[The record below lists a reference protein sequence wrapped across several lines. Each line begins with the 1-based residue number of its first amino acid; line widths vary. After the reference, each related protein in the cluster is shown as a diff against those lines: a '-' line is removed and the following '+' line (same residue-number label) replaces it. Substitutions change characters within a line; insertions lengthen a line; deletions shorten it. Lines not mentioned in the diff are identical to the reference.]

1 MDNSNV
7 VASSESPLA
16 ASTRARVAV
25 RSLVAAAALGLAVLY
40 VVGFAGSHTIHD
52 AAHDARHTL
61 NFPCH

>member
-1 MDNSNV
+1 MDHPQAP
-7 VASSESPLA
+7 ASAGNPLA
-16 ASTRARVAV
+16 ASTPASRAV

-40 VVGFAGSHTIHD
+40 VVGFAGPHAIHE